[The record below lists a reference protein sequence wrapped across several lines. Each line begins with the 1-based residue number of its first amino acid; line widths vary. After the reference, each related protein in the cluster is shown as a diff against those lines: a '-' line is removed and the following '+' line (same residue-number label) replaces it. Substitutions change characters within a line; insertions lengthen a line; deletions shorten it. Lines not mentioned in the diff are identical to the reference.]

1 MNRLRMIVIL
11 VGALGLGG
19 CNTMIGMGRDVKE
32 GYQWTADK
40 IRGNGDSSATDYG
53 APIY

>member
-1 MNRLRMIVIL
+1 MIGLRMIVML
-11 VGALGLGG
+11 VGVLSLES

-32 GYQWTADK
+32 GYQWTAEK
-40 IRGNGDSSATDYG
+40 VRGDGASSENDYG